1 MRIALL
7 HDWLTG
13 MRGGE
18 KVLQEIASL
27 YPEADLFTLIHRRGS
42 CPTITAGRDV
52 HTSWLDH
59 LPGVRKYYRY
69 LLPAMPH
76 AIESLDLSDYDL
88 ILSTSHCVAKGAR
101 KRDDATHICYCHS
114 PMRYIWEQADS
125 YQATMTGLGSLGLGL
140 LRSNLRRWDVR
151 TASRVDRF
159 VANSHNVAD
168 RIARFYHRSSRVIY
182 PPVNTEFF
190 SYDEDIEREDYYLVV
205 SAMAPY
211 KRVDHAV
218 EAFRKLPHERLVVIG
233 SGQQEKMLRTIASK
247 NTTFVGWGDDDM
259 IRYHYRRCRALLF
272 PGEEDFGIVPVEAMA
287 CGAPVIAYGAGG
299 ALETVRDISD
309 PTQTRPTG
317 LFYPQQTV
325 EHLLEALKQF
335 ESVRHQMDPLDAA
348 NAASAFSRETFRREY
363 QAMVDRI
370 IGHAST

>member
-18 KVLQEIASL
+18 KVLQEIAAL
-27 YPEADLFTLIHRRGS
+27 YPAADLFTLIHVRGT
-42 CPTITAGRDV
+42 CPTITAGREV
-52 HTSWLDH
+52 YTSWLDH
-59 LPGVRKYYRY
+59 LPGVGKYYRY

-76 AIESLDLSDYDL
+76 AIQSLDLSEYDL

-101 KRDDATHICYCHS
+101 KRKDAIHLCYCHS
-114 PMRYIWEQADS
+114 PMRYIWGQSDS
-125 YQATMTGLGSLGLGL
+125 YRETMTGLGSLGLGL

-151 TASRVDRF
+151 TAAGVDRF
-159 VANSHNVAD
+159 IANSHNVAD
-168 RIARFYHRSSRVIY
+168 RIARFYRRPARVIY

-190 SYDEDIEREDYYLVV
+190 SYDEEIPREDYYLVV

-218 EAFRKLPHERLVVIG
+218 EAFRHLPNERLVIIG
-233 SGQQEKMLRTIASK
+233 AGQQAKQLRAIAGK
-247 NTTFVGWGDDDM
+247 NTTFLGWGDDEM
-259 IRYHYRRCRALLF
+259 IRHHYRRCRALLF

-299 ALETVRDISD
+299 VLETVRDISD

-317 LFYPQQTV
+317 LFYHEQSV
-325 EHLLEALKQF
+325 ESLLDAIDHFQ
-335 ESVRHQMDPLDAA
+335 SVRHQMDPVDAVA
-348 NAASAFSRETFRREY
+348 AASAFSRETFRREY
-363 QAMVDRI
+363 QAMVNRI
-370 IGHAST
+370 VG